1 MQMLDKKKKIDFLF
15 WRQEKKYGDR
25 GDQEQETRNKMP
37 LTPAQE
43 ANVRELFSMFKDAF
57 QRDHKRKC
65 DAIDAMMNNFVE
77 SYPGDSKEVKIK
89 RLKKRLKSI
98 LGSELV
104 DEVSLDRRTKLRA
117 SRAQASSSASSST
130 HSNSAPS
137 ASSSSS
143 ASSNVTEDDEVI
155 CTGERTVEERNREGF
170 ANAIVLD
177 EDEDEDDDQLD
188 A

>member
-1 MQMLDKKKKIDFLF
+1 MHMCPFLGSPHTLHLYTTIDADAG
-15 WRQEKKYGDR
+15 QEKKNRLSLLAPRKKIRRSGR
-25 GDQEQETRNKMP
+25 PGTRDQEQMP

-43 ANVRELFSMFKDAF
+43 ANVRELFSMCKDAF

-117 SRAQASSSASSST
+117 SRVKLHPLLLLVRTQTLLLLLLPPLLLHPTSLRMMKLFVLGSA
-130 HSNSAPS
+130 
-137 ASSSSS
+137 
-143 ASSNVTEDDEVI
+143 
-155 CTGERTVEERNREGF
+155 
-170 ANAIVLD
+170 L
-177 EDEDEDDDQLD
+177 
-188 A
+188 